1 MKTAYELAMERLE
14 KNSGPTR
21 KLSDEQKAQIAEIE
35 KLYEAKIAELKLSF
49 ESRMQTAQ
57 SREEWDAMQAEL
69 AGKIAA
75 LEEQRENEKEK
86 VWNA

>member
-14 KNSGPTR
+14 KASGPTK
-21 KLSDEQKAQIAEIE
+21 KLTDDQKAQIAEIE

-49 ESRMQTAQ
+49 ESRMRAAQ
-57 SREEWDAMQAEL
+57 SREEFDSMQAEL
-69 AGKIAA
+69 GGKMAS
-75 LEEQRENEKEK
+75 LEEQREKEKEK

>member
-14 KNSGPTR
+14 KASGPTK
-21 KLSDEQKAQIAEIE
+21 KLTDDQKAQIAEIE
-35 KLYEAKIAELKLSF
+35 KLYEAKMAELKLSF
-49 ESRMQTAQ
+49 EARMRAAQ

-69 AGKIAA
+69 AGKIAS
-75 LEEQRENEKEK
+75 LEDQREKEKEK

>member
-14 KNSGPTR
+14 KTSGPTR
-21 KLSDEQKAQIAEIE
+21 KLTGEQKAQIAEIE
-35 KLYEAKIAELKLSF
+35 KLYEAKTAELRLAF
-49 ESRMQTAQ
+49 EARMQTAQ

-69 AGKIAA
+69 AGKIAS

>member
-14 KNSGPTR
+14 KTSGPTK
-21 KLSDEQKAQIAEIE
+21 KLTDDQKAQIAEIE

-49 ESRMQTAQ
+49 EARMQTAQ
-57 SREEWDAMQAEL
+57 TREEWDAKQAEL
-69 AGKIAA
+69 AAKIAS
-75 LEEQRENEKEK
+75 LEEQREKEKEK

>member
-14 KNSGPTR
+14 KTSGPTR

-35 KLYEAKIAELKLSF
+35 KLYEAKTAELKLSF

-69 AGKIAA
+69 AGKIAS